1 MICFEK
7 RLLGNR
13 VKMYVYFFQSGVKKG
28 RRAEKSVKAPP
39 APEFE
44 PSGNDS
50 PQPQAA
56 AVVCF
61 CFHFYNVK
69 KKNVKNQIQESFFKN
84 KNVICVL
91 ILKICYSFRYEKMT
105 IACFTL
111 LGFLSEKSKMQKCG
125 WFPKDVR
132 TRETH
137 YVLCT
142 M

>member
-7 RLLGNR
+7 RLLGYR
-13 VKMYVYFFQSGVKKG
+13 VKMFVYFFQSGVKKG

-61 CFHFYNVK
+61 CLHFYNGGK
-69 KKNVKNQIQESFFKN
+69 KTLKYQIQEVYSWTDIINFFYPRRF
-84 KNVICVL
+84 L
-91 ILKICYSFRYEKMT
+91 LRQSKIF
-105 IACFTL
+105 
-111 LGFLSEKSKMQKCG
+111 
-125 WFPKDVR
+125 
-132 TRETH
+132 
-137 YVLCT
+137 
-142 M
+142 